1 MPKKYGRSVFL
12 FFGCWDGDTRY
23 VLRSVPHD
31 CAGVPQDLKRLCG
44 QGLLSQGF
52 GGHKSIVKHHSCH
65 RHASQILQFCRTS
78 EICQC
83 ECCAG
88 RSSWILIY
96 CGKIVS
102 DQRIITCSLFCHVL
116 FVMLCFLCPG
126 QKRSNFHFCC
136 GANIRHVCIYV
147 CMIHTI
153 ESIHLHYLMS
163 ICNIALY
170 IYIV

>member
-31 CAGVPQDLKRLCG
+31 CAGVPQDLKRLRG

-65 RHASQILQFCRTS
+65 RHASQKLQFLPYLGDMSMWMLCGQEQLDSDLLWQNRVWS
-78 EICQC
+78 ENHHLFI
-83 ECCAG
+83 
-88 RSSWILIY
+88 ILS
-96 CGKIVS
+96 CLV
-102 DQRIITCSLFCHVL
+102 CN
-116 FVMLCFLCPG
+116 VMLLMSG
-126 QKRSNFHFCC
+126 TNKSNFHFCC

-153 ESIHLHYLMS
+153 ESIHLHYLMYT
-163 ICNIALY
+163 C
-170 IYIV
+170 IYII